1 MKLIIFRPDAGKSRH
16 HLGAAPGNP
25 VVRGFERKPVLWDR
39 GCVNMPRLQAEE
51 SVKVGIVGLPQVGK
65 STIFNLLTEGRADT
79 SSWGGRTEAHVG
91 VAQVP
96 DAKLDRLA
104 AIFNPEKTTY
114 ATVEYVDLPGLARG
128 EGKGTKQ
135 GQGRDLETYL
145 ANLKNVDA
153 LLHVVRAF
161 EDANIPHSE
170 GSVDPRRDVGLF
182 ELEMIFADL
191 AIVEKRLERLEKDL
205 KKSRNADLELEN
217 AVLHRFKAALEQEQP
232 LRSLELTVQE
242 AKRVRGFTFLSAKP
256 VLQVLNL
263 GDADAKRLHDAASG
277 FGLDHLAALPKVAF
291 TAVCG
296 KIEAEI
302 AALPQADAR
311 LFMEDLGISS
321 SGLARIIQESYA
333 LLGLI
338 SFYTAG
344 EPEVRAWTIPRHT
357 TAQQAAGVIHTDFE
371 RGFIKAEVVT
381 YPDMVELGSFA
392 AARSKGALR
401 LEGKDYIVREGDVI
415 LFRFNI

>member
-1 MKLIIFRPDAGKSRH
+1 
-16 HLGAAPGNP
+16 
-25 VVRGFERKPVLWDR
+25 
-39 GCVNMPRLQAEE
+39 
-51 SVKVGIVGLPQVGK
+51 VKVGIVGLPQVGK
-65 STIFNLLTEGRADT
+65 STIFNLLTGGDADISSWAGRA
-79 SSWGGRTEAHVG
+79 EAHIG

-104 AIFNPEKTTY
+104 ALFKPKKTTY

-128 EGKGTKQ
+128 EGKAAQQ
-135 GQGRDLETYL
+135 GQAKDLETYL
-145 ANLKNVDA
+145 VNLKNVDA

-161 EDANIPHSE
+161 DDANIPHSE
-170 GSVDPRRDVGLF
+170 GSVDPGRDISLF

-191 AIVEKRLERLEKDL
+191 AVVERRLERLEKDL
-205 KKSRNADLELEN
+205 KKSRNADLELEHS
-217 AVLHRFKAALEQEQP
+217 VLGRFKAALEQEKP
-232 LRSLELTVQE
+232 LRGMELTPQE

-263 GDADAKRLHDAASG
+263 GDRDAKRLSGAAAA
-277 FGLDHLAALPKVAF
+277 FGLDRTGCGPGVGF

-302 AALPQADAR
+302 AALPQEDAR
-311 LFMEDLGISS
+311 LFMEDLGLTT
-321 SGLARIIQESYA
+321 SGMARIIQESYG

-344 EPEVRAWTIPRHT
+344 DPEVRAWTIPRRT

-371 RGFIKAEVVT
+371 RGFIKAEVVS
-381 YPDMVELGSFA
+381 YSDMMELGSFA
-392 AARSKGALR
+392 AARSKGVLR
-401 LEGKDYIVREGDVI
+401 LEGKDYIVQEGDVI